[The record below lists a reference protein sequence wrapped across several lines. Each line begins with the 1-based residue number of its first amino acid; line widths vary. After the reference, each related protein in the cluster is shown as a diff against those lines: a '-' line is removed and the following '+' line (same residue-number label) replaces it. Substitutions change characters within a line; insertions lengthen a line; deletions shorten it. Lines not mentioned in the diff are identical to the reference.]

1 MSKKLVMMVFAGL
14 LLGGCTSGGGVKW
27 TAGNSP
33 SECANQIVQGKV
45 PVSEQH
51 GYVEKCSAGYRAAHE
66 NDDGSIKFDPAHKD
80 GQGQ

>member
-1 MSKKLVMMVFAGL
+1 MSKRLTMTVLAGL
-14 LLGGCTSGGGVKW
+14 LLSGCASSGGVAW

-51 GYVEKCSAGYRAAHE
+51 GYVEKCSAGYRAAHDD
-66 NDDGSIKFDPAHKD
+66 DDGSIKFDPVHKD